1 MLPSTT
7 NSLAPPTKTTL
18 HPIPFQSEYKQLV
31 DETLEY
37 MRRLQLPAELQRRV
51 KQWFTFTWDQ
61 QRSLD
66 ETHILDSLPAN
77 LKTDIAISVHIQ
89 TLSKV
94 QLFSG
99 CDEAFLRELVL
110 KLRSVI
116 FLPQDYVCKKGE
128 VGKEMYI
135 IKTGKIEVLG
145 KNDEVLATLC
155 QGACFG
161 EISLLDICGGPQ
173 GNRRTAD
180 VRSKGFSNLFVLS
193 KSDLEEVI
201 VHYEDARAALESRA
215 KALLKEN
222 ANRDKREAKLRRPSM
237 LSVKSEEE
245 VVIDNPK
252 TPAQPKLLE
261 AVIQALPSNSPAA
274 QLLTRGS
281 RKGKKKV
288 APAPADFNIENEF
301 KKENLNLTDSEK
313 ELMMKANGSG
323 KSVKCDVHNEMED
336 GGEGRMKKVE

>member
-1 MLPSTT
+1 
-7 NSLAPPTKTTL
+7 
-18 HPIPFQSEYKQLV
+18 
-31 DETLEY
+31 
-37 MRRLQLPAELQRRV
+37 MRRLQLPTELQSRV
-51 KQWFTFTWDQ
+51 KEWFTFTWDQ

-66 ETHILDSLPAN
+66 ESHILDTLPAN

-116 FLPQDYVCKKGE
+116 FLPSDFVCKKGE

-135 IKTGKIEVLG
+135 VKTGKIEVLG
-145 KNDEVLATLC
+145 NNNQVLATLAT
-155 QGACFG
+155 GACFG
-161 EISLLDICGGPQ
+161 EISLLDISGSPN

-215 KALLKEN
+215 KHLLKEN
-222 ANRDKREAKLRRPSM
+222 AQRDRREAKLRRPSI
-237 LSVKSEEE
+237 LSVNSEDA
-245 VVIDNPK
+245 VVIENPRM
-252 TPAQPKLLE
+252 PRDQPKLLE

-281 RKGKKKV
+281 KKKKRTNAV
-288 APAPADFNIENEF
+288 APLPVSDYKIENEF
-301 KKENLNLTDSEK
+301 MKNEVNLTDSEK
-313 ELMMKANGSG
+313 ELRNRKNFDRSD
-323 KSVKCDVHNEMED
+323 VKCDVHKEM
-336 GGEGRMKKVE
+336 

>member
-1 MLPSTT
+1 M
-7 NSLAPPTKTTL
+7 
-18 HPIPFQSEYKQLV
+18 

-37 MRRLQLPAELQRRV
+37 MRRLSLPTEMQRRV
-51 KQWFTFTWDQ
+51 KQWFTFTWEQ

-66 ETHILDSLPAN
+66 ETHILDTLPAN

-94 QLFSG
+94 QLFDG

-116 FLPQDYVCKKGE
+116 FLPNDYVCRKGE

-135 IKTGKIEVLG
+135 IKTGQIQVLG
-145 KNDEVLATLC
+145 RNDDVLATLC
-155 QGACFG
+155 TGHWFG
-161 EISLLDICGGPQ
+161 EISLLDIGGS
-173 GNRRTAD
+173 NRRTAD

-193 KSDLEEVI
+193 KSDLQEVI

-215 KALLKEN
+215 KVILKEN
-222 ANRDKREAKLRRPSM
+222 ATRDKKDEKNDEMCKQLRKGS
-237 LSVKSEEE
+237 KAE

-252 TPAQPKLLE
+252 TPNTQPKLLD
-261 AVIQALPSNSPAA
+261 AVIQALPVHSPAV

-281 RKGKKKV
+281 KKRKRV
-288 APAPADFNIENEF
+288 APANFKVENECS
-301 KKENLNLTDSEK
+301 KDENGENYGNLTDNEK
-313 ELMMKANGSG
+313 ELLKNARESLTN
-323 KSVKCDVHNEMED
+323 VKCDVHREMF
-336 GGEGRMKKVE
+336 

>member
-1 MLPSTT
+1 M
-7 NSLAPPTKTTL
+7 
-18 HPIPFQSEYKQLV
+18 V

-37 MRRLQLPAELQRRV
+37 MRRLQLPTELQRRV

-61 QRSLD
+61 QRSL
-66 ETHILDSLPAN
+66 EESHILDTLPAN

-94 QLFSG
+94 QLFSD

-116 FLPQDYVCKKGE
+116 FLPNDYVCKKGE

-135 IKTGKIEVLG
+135 VKTGKIEVLG

-155 QGACFG
+155 TGACFG
-161 EISLLDICGGPQ
+161 EISLLDISGSPQ

-222 ANRDKREAKLRRPSM
+222 ANRDRREAKLRRPSM
-237 LSVKSEEE
+237 LSAHSDEE

-252 TPAQPKLLE
+252 APNHQPKLLD
-261 AVIQALPSNSPAA
+261 AVIQALPSDSAA
-274 QLLTRGS
+274 AKLLTRGS
-281 RKGKKKV
+281 RKGKRV
-288 APAPADFNIENEF
+288 APAPVDYKVENEF
-301 KKENLNLTDSEK
+301 LKENTNLTDSEK
-313 ELMMKANGSG
+313 ELMIRNGTG
-323 KSVKCDVHNEMED
+323 KSVKCDVHREMS
-336 GGEGRMKKVE
+336 

>member
-1 MLPSTT
+1 
-7 NSLAPPTKTTL
+7 
-18 HPIPFQSEYKQLV
+18 
-31 DETLEY
+31 
-37 MRRLQLPAELQRRV
+37 MRRLQLPTELQSRV
-51 KQWFTFTWDQ
+51 KEWFTFTWDQ

-66 ETHILDSLPAN
+66 ESHILDSLPAN

-116 FLPQDYVCKKGE
+116 FLPNDYVCKKGE

-135 IKTGKIEVLG
+135 VKTGKIEVISS
-145 KNDEVLATLC
+145 KNEVLATLAT
-155 QGACFG
+155 GACFG
-161 EISLLDICGGPQ
+161 EISLLDISGSPN

-222 ANRDKREAKLRRPSM
+222 AQRDKREAKLRRPSM
-237 LSVKSEEE
+237 LSVNSEDE
-245 VVIDNPK
+245 VVIDNPR
-252 TPAQPKLLE
+252 TPKEQPKLLE

-274 QLLTRGS
+274 QLLIRGS
-281 RKGKKKV
+281 RKKKKINSV
-288 APAPADFNIENEF
+288 APLQVDYKVENEF
-301 KKENLNLTDSEK
+301 KSNEVNLTDSEK
-313 ELMMKANGSG
+313 ELRYRKILD
-323 KSVKCDVHNEMED
+323 KDEVED
-336 GGEGRMKKVE
+336 ELKKEC

>member
-1 MLPSTT
+1 
-7 NSLAPPTKTTL
+7 
-18 HPIPFQSEYKQLV
+18 V

-37 MRRLQLPAELQRRV
+37 MRRLNLPTELQRRV

-66 ETHILDSLPAN
+66 ETHILDQLPAN

-94 QLFSG
+94 QLFAG

-116 FLPQDYVCKKGE
+116 FLPNDYVCKKGE

-145 KNDEVLATLC
+145 NNDIVLATLC
-155 QGACFG
+155 TGACFG
-161 EISLLDICGGPQ
+161 EISLLDINGSQ

-215 KALLKEN
+215 KQLLKEN
-222 ANRDKREAKLRRPSM
+222 ANRDRREAKLRRPSM
-237 LSVKSEEE
+237 LSLKSEEE

-252 TPAQPKLLE
+252 GPSLQPKLLD

-281 RKGKKKV
+281 RRGKKRV
-288 APAPADFNIENEF
+288 APAPTDFKIENEF
-301 KKENLNLTDSEK
+301 KDKPKTNLTDSEK
-313 ELMMKANGSG
+313 ELMMKSNSG
-323 KSVKCDVHNEMED
+323 KSVKCDVHREMS
-336 GGEGRMKKVE
+336 

>member
-1 MLPSTT
+1 
-7 NSLAPPTKTTL
+7 
-18 HPIPFQSEYKQLV
+18 
-31 DETLEY
+31 
-37 MRRLQLPAELQRRV
+37 MRRLNLPSELQRRV

-66 ETHILDSLPAN
+66 ESHILDTLPAN

-94 QLFSG
+94 HLFSG
-99 CDEAFLRELVL
+99 VDEAFLRELVL

-116 FLPQDYVCKKGE
+116 FLPNDYVCKKGE

-145 KNDEVLATLC
+145 NNDVVLATLC
-155 QGACFG
+155 TGACFG
-161 EISLLDICGGPQ
+161 EISLLDISGSPN

-193 KSDLEEVI
+193 KADLEEVI

-222 ANRDKREAKLRRPSM
+222 ATRDRREARLRRPSM

-245 VVIDNPK
+245 VVINNPK
-252 TPAQPKLLE
+252 VINLQPKLLE
-261 AVIQALPSNSPAA
+261 AVIQALPSDSPAA

-281 RKGKKKV
+281 RKGKKRV
-288 APAPADFNIENEF
+288 APAPIDFKIENEF
-301 KKENLNLTDSEK
+301 KDKSKTNLTDSEK
-313 ELMMKANGSG
+313 ELMMKASSG
-323 KSVKCDVHNEMED
+323 KSVKCDVHREMT
-336 GGEGRMKKVE
+336 